1 MSETDDAHVQA
12 HRHSS
17 LHREEVLASDVC
29 GCFYCLQA
37 FSPGEIEEWVDEAH
51 GTDVGRTAICP
62 RCGIDS
68 VIGSA
73 SGVPITHEML
83 LRMNLHWF

>member
-1 MSETDDAHVQA
+1 MNETDAHIQA

-17 LHREEVLASDVC
+17 LHREEVLASEVC
-29 GCFYCLQA
+29 GCFYCLQT
-37 FSPGEIEEWVDEAH
+37 FSPGEIEEWVDEEH
-51 GTDVGRTAICP
+51 GTDVGRTALCP

-68 VIGSA
+68 VIPSA